1 MTKREVNKIL
11 SKDQQELAKSLWNQ
25 GGKDKK
31 DDLTLLNIAKTV
43 APNCE
48 DLDRRSEEFKAVRH
62 LLTVLKLKTSGG
74 RDYEKIE
81 INLTED
87 QKEYIKTNSL
97 ESNLELAQNIF
108 RSKTIAVSSKKYI
121 AVKKYKEYL
130 LKGAVEEA
138 SSSGVSAENEESSE
152 NQQAYSPPD
161 SIAQLAT
168 RVNFYISNTYSKQ
181 RTNRQ
186 QKNLDSLFAYLKT
199 YRFIHQINTYTS
211 DVDRKLFESSFI
223 RYTFDKADLTQE
235 EVDQYIVL
243 CTEVVISANIQRTI
257 QTMQE
262 QIAVELDSGE
272 KIPMTLVEAVNSAR
286 TEYNQCVGR
295 QQKLLNDLKV
305 KRSERISKQVK
316 ENASILN
323 LVQLWKDEESRKE
336 MIKMADMR
344 REVLKTEINKLSSM
358 DDVKARIFGLTEQE
372 VLDG

>member
-1 MTKREVNKIL
+1 MKTAKGPRPKIVI
-11 SKDQQELAKSLWNQ
+11 EL
-25 GGKDKK
+25 
-31 DDLTLLNIAKTV
+31 
-43 APNCE
+43 
-48 DLDRRSEEFKAVRH
+48 SEE
-62 LLTVLKLKTSGG
+62 
-74 RDYEKIE
+74 
-81 INLTED
+81 
-87 QKEYIKTNSL
+87 QKEHIEKNSH
-97 ESNLELAQNIF
+97 ENTLELACTLF
-108 RSKTIAVSSKKYI
+108 KSRSIAFSDKRYI
-121 AVKKYKEYL
+121 AVKEYKENFL
-130 LKGAVEEA
+130 QSTVEEA
-138 SSSGVSAENEESSE
+138 SAAGRSSE
-152 NQQAYSPPD
+152 NNETINNSENYVLPD
-161 SIAQLAT
+161 SVAKLAI
-168 RVNFYISNTYSKQ
+168 RVNSYISNTYGKQ
-181 RTNRQ
+181 RTNQ
-186 QKNLDSLFAYLKT
+186 QEKNLESLFGYIKA
-199 YRFIHQINTYTS
+199 YRFTHQINTYPNE
-211 DVDRKLFESSFI
+211 VDRKLFESSFI

-262 QIAVELDSGE
+262 QIAIELDSGE

-323 LVQLWKDEESRKE
+323 LVQMWKDEESRKE

-358 DDVKARIFGLTEQE
+358 DDVKARIFGLTEEE